1 MWIFLAVLTFI
12 AGQVYVV
19 YLLNKLDRFLERQT
33 YSPPEKETLTIVFAD
48 PSAADSISD
57 LLERFS
63 LCHPNIGVRL
73 CSCQDV
79 LEAVYAG
86 KAAVGFLQAGRFEY
100 PELYYLPMTVKTA
113 PVMLASCNL
122 EVMPLEA
129 ESQQEMVW
137 RKNGASSYTDIFVRY
152 LQKYG
157 ALGSGIFS

>member
-1 MWIFLAVLTFI
+1 MWIFLAVLTFV

-19 YLLNKLDRFLERQT
+19 YLLNRLDRFLERQT
-33 YSPPEKETLTIVFAD
+33 NPPPERETLTIAFAD
-48 PSAADSISD
+48 PSAADSIAG

-63 LCHPNIGVRL
+63 VCYPNIGIRL

-86 KAAVGFLQAGRFEY
+86 KAAVGFVQAGHFEY
-100 PELYYLPMTVKTA
+100 PGLYDLPMTVKTA

-137 RKNGASSYTDIFVRY
+137 KKDGTPSCADIFVRY
-152 LQKYG
+152 MRNYDTIGSRKY
-157 ALGSGIFS
+157 L

>member
-19 YLLNKLDRFLERQT
+19 YLLNRLDRFLERQT
-33 YSPPEKETLTIVFAD
+33 NPPTGKETLTIAFAD
-48 PSAADSISD
+48 PSAADSIAG

-63 LCHPNIGVRL
+63 SCYPDIGIRL

-86 KAAVGFLQAGRFEY
+86 KAAVGFVQAGHFEY
-100 PELYYLPMTVKTA
+100 PELYYLRMTVKTA

-129 ESQQEMVW
+129 ESEQEMVW
-137 RKNGASSYTDIFVRY
+137 RKEGTSSCADIFVRY
-152 LQKYG
+152 LRKYG
-157 ALGSGIFS
+157 AVGSGIIS